1 MVASIRNQI
10 RYTLPIWGVQLLMDW
25 WPENTLTCR
34 VRGAALKFFLGSCGS
49 RFAIGKHVQI
59 NFGHRFC
66 VGNDCYIARNCW
78 IQAMGNVLFEDEV
91 VCGPYVTIA
100 STNHLFRNGSTV
112 GAGTRPQP
120 IRVGRGTWIGAHAVL
135 TAGVTVG
142 RGNLI
147 AAGAVVTRDTPD
159 NVVIG
164 GVPARVLGPRQDDVQ
179 PQSLCEAPAGIRAA

>member
-1 MVASIRNQI
+1 MPGAIGNQF
-10 RYTLPIWGVQLLMDW
+10 RYALPLWAIQLMTDW
-25 WPENTLTCR
+25 WPENSLTCR
-34 VRGAALKFFLGSCGS
+34 VRGAALSPFLGACGS

-59 NFGHRFC
+59 NFSHRFQ
-66 VGNDCYIARNCW
+66 VGHDCYIARNGW
-78 IQAMGNVLFEDEV
+78 IQAMGNVVFEDEV

-159 NVVIG
+159 NVVVG
-164 GVPARVLGPRQDDVQ
+164 GVPARVLGPRRDDSDIEAIVE
-179 PQSLCEAPAGIRAA
+179 SLAATRAA